1 MATDVGNAI
10 DEARGLVGRAGGEGA
25 IARIRSLAER
35 GKRSAEL
42 WKLLGEAL
50 LSVGQEE
57 EAIQAFL
64 QSTWL
69 ISKDADVWVSMAI
82 CAHRLGRQKDAM
94 QYWKSAVMAH
104 PRLFRER
111 PALATLWAE
120 CRGTGERYAEI
131 VKRLEAR
138 TDERS
143 ASTLLELVLTTDDI
157 AVALATLANAK
168 ELSPPLALARI
179 VLECVADE
187 TCQPVLPMDPDG
199 HSIQATFDVDDAFM
213 MECINRAA
221 GLSGLDADTI
231 LARLARSTGSRLAR
245 RVYAMAGRESE
256 AVLVALVMM
265 MRGLAAT
272 DHRVEARV

>member
-1 MATDVGNAI
+1 MT
-10 DEARGLVGRAGGEGA
+10 
-25 IARIRSLAER
+25 
-35 GKRSAEL
+35 
-42 WKLLGEAL
+42 
-50 LSVGQEE
+50 
-57 EAIQAFL
+57 
-64 QSTWL
+64 
-69 ISKDADVWVSMAI
+69 
-82 CAHRLGRQKDAM
+82 
-94 QYWKSAVMAH
+94 Y
-104 PRLFRER
+104 PRLFRQR

-143 ASTLLELVLTTDDI
+143 ASTLLELVLTADDI

-168 ELSPPLALARI
+168 ELSPPLALACI
-179 VLECVADE
+179 VLECAAGE
-187 TCQPVLPMDPDG
+187 TCQSVPATERDR

-213 MECINRAA
+213 MECVNRAA

-256 AVLVALVMM
+256 AALVALVVI

-272 DHRVEARV
+272 DHRVAPRV